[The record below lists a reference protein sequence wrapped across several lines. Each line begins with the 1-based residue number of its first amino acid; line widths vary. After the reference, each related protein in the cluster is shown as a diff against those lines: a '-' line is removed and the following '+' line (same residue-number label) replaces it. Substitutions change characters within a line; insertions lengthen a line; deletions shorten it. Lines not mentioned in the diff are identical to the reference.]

1 MKKITLIFV
10 GVIAITSFANAQT
23 TIFLET
29 FGTTKASRDGCTNV
43 AVPGTAE
50 AGNYD
55 PQKNELFTDHDWST
69 DSHVWNSGVAYSQTS
84 VATAN
89 VGACDDS
96 GTTLNIRSNN
106 VSNYIGASGNG
117 NLYFNANVANSF
129 TISGIDTYGYTSISL
144 SFGIYGK
151 NKADV
156 TLLGLQCNTGSGY
169 YDIGTSQI
177 SALSTSKGTWLT
189 VSGITLPASS
199 TLSLKFAT
207 PTTNSANSS
216 APIEIR
222 IDDVKIIGTPSAT
235 ATPSASNNPRKV
247 VVTNGIITFNG
258 FSNEMV
264 EVFNSQ
270 GLKVFSSKVTESV
283 QPNLPNGLY
292 IVKATNF
299 QQKIIL

>member
-1 MKKITLIFV
+1 
-10 GVIAITSFANAQT
+10 
-23 TIFLET
+23 
-29 FGTTKASRDGCTNV
+29 
-43 AVPGTAE
+43 
-50 AGNYD
+50 
-55 PQKNELFTDHDWST
+55 
-69 DSHVWNSGVAYSQTS
+69 
-84 VATAN
+84 
-89 VGACDDS
+89 
-96 GTTLNIRSNN
+96 
-106 VSNYIGASGNG
+106 
-117 NLYFNANVANSF
+117 
-129 TISGIDTYGYTSISL
+129 
-144 SFGIYGK
+144 
-151 NKADV
+151 
-156 TLLGLQCNTGSGY
+156 
-169 YDIGTSQI
+169 
-177 SALSTSKGTWLT
+177 
-189 VSGITLPASS
+189 LPASS